1 MSYSQI
7 KLLVKDNLWLVL
19 LSLFCL
25 GFYGYHLSSLSYIVD
40 DAYISFRYL
49 DNFIAGEGLVYN
61 PGDRVEGYSNFLWIM
76 ALAPFR
82 WLGLKAETAAML
94 LSMVSYLIL
103 CWSVSKSALLVTGD
117 LMIDKKQFLILP
129 TLLLTSSAH
138 LAGWSV
144 SGMETVFYTMLLSV
158 ATSFILLQKPA
169 LGAFIFSL
177 AALTR
182 PEGIALGALSLFIYY
197 CYQMLNRE
205 SLPKIIYQSILP
217 LMLFVT
223 PISFHLLFR
232 YEYYGELLPN
242 TYFVKLSGN
251 ELNLIPAG
259 LKYLTGYLTS
269 GGLFLLIPGL
279 LSLLL
284 ILFSKEKLKAGILF
298 WGSSILL
305 VQIIFYLVYVV
316 MVGGDYFPFHRFLV
330 PAIPALCI
338 MTTYLLLRG
347 HEKLLSCSWPRPIII
362 KLSNPL
368 LMSLL
373 IAVFHA
379 AIANT
384 SQQKEAHQAIRAT
397 GEERKLIA
405 NWIKGNYSAQIV
417 LAVNAA
423 GLIPYITKMPT
434 VDMLGLNDASIAK
447 QPVRQNIFGGA
458 SFVGHLKHDGD
469 YVCRKKPGLVLTAGA
484 RLNKGRSAAEA
495 SYQAALNSFEGDR
508 EFLNSKDCKNAYQ
521 ARVEELV
528 AGNFLVIYEKIPE
541 QKDRSEALLSKDQ
554 NQFEASAKAWFD
566 RGLEYMAKADLGM
579 AIHSFGES
587 LKLNPNSPSA
597 RINLAY
603 SYLDFQKTR
612 EALEQFKLLSNKYPN
627 NYEILYGLALATE
640 KNGEI
645 QSAKL
650 LWEKYIQDAPDS
662 VWKEKARHNFR
673 LLDD

>member
-1 MSYSQI
+1 MSDSQKKQLI
-7 KLLVKDNLWLVL
+7 KDNLWLIL
-19 LSLFCL
+19 LSLLCL
-25 GFYGYHLSSLSYIVD
+25 VFYGYHLSSLSYVVD

-49 DNFIAGEGLVYN
+49 DNFIAGEGLVFN
-61 PGDRVEGYSNFLWIM
+61 SGERVEGYSNFLWIM
-76 ALAPFR
+76 VLAPLR

-94 LSMVSYLIL
+94 LSIVSYLIL
-103 CWSVSKSALLVTGD
+103 CWSVSKSALVVTGN
-117 LMIDKKQFLILP
+117 LIIDKKQFLILP

-138 LAGWSV
+138 LASWSV
-144 SGMETVFYTMLLSV
+144 SGMETIFFTMLLSV
-158 ATSFILLQKPA
+158 ATTLILTQKPV

-182 PEGIALGALSLFIYY
+182 PEGIALGALSLFIYF
-197 CYQMLNRE
+197 CYLMLNRK
-205 SLPKIIYQSILP
+205 SFSKIIYQSLQP
-217 LMLFVT
+217 FVFFVT
-223 PISFHLLFR
+223 PIGLHLFFR
-232 YEYYGELLPN
+232 YEYYREFLPN

-259 LKYLTGYLTS
+259 LKYLAGYLTS

-279 LSLLL
+279 LSLLF
-284 ILFSKEKLKAGILF
+284 IIFSKDRLKAGILF
-298 WGSSILL
+298 WGPSILL
-305 VQIIFYLVYVV
+305 AQILLYLVYVV

-347 HEKLLSCSWPRPIII
+347 HEKILSCSWSRSILPR
-362 KLSNPL
+362 LSNPF
-368 LMSLL
+368 LMAFL

-384 SQQKEAHQAIRAT
+384 SQQKEAHQVIRAT
-397 GEERKLIA
+397 GEERILIA
-405 NWIKGNYSAQIV
+405 NWIKENYPAQTV

-434 VDMLGLNDASIAK
+434 IDMLGLNDASIAR
-447 QPVRQNIFGGA
+447 QPVGQNLFGGA
-458 SFVGHLKHDGD
+458 SFIGHLKHDGD
-469 YVCRKKPGLVLTAGA
+469 YVCRKKPDLVLTAGA

-554 NQFEASAKAWFD
+554 NQSEASAKAWFD
-566 RGLEYMAKADLGM
+566 RGLEYMASADLGM
-579 AIHSFGES
+579 AIHAFKES

-612 EALEQFKLLSNKYPN
+612 EALEQFKLLSNEYPN

-645 QSAKL
+645 QSARL
-650 LWEKYIQDAPDS
+650 LWEEYIRNAPDS
-662 VWKEKARHNFR
+662 VWKEEARHNLR